1 MFCLFIMICVDW
13 INDYPVLYCVWPAGA
28 HMRFFLQIKVTY
40 VFARLL
46 INSMFILL
54 PQISLN
60 LSSPWVDVVCS
71 SAVWAPMLVKET
83 WRSSLKVTDAFGR
96 LTWKTGL
103 ALWWALTLFWGSFV
117 RGDGEIFILLPPA
130 VWFSQE
136 FDDHRDADDAVYEL
150 NGKELCSERWD

>member
-1 MFCLFIMICVDW
+1 MFCVFIMIYVDW
-13 INDYPVLYCVWPAGA
+13 LDTWLSSVIPCVTSRRTHAVFPTD
-28 HMRFFLQIKVTY
+28 QST
-40 VFARLL
+40 FARLL

-71 SAVWAPMLVKET
+71 SAVWALMLVKET

-117 RGDGEIFILLPPA
+117 WGEGDGEIFLTAPCCLIFTGVWRPQGRRWRSVRAEWKRA
-130 VWFSQE
+130 V
-136 FDDHRDADDAVYEL
+136 
-150 NGKELCSERWD
+150 